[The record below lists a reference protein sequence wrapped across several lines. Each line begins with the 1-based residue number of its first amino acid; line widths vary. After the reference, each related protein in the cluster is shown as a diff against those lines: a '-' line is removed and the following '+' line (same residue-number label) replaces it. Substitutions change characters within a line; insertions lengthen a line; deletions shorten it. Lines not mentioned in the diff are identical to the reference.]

1 MPFEVSFVKRLTV
14 SDPDL
19 YINDCCWGG
28 DQVRDYLLPLV
39 EGRFEKIQTT
49 QEDWGWFIWFRKG
62 EVRLAI
68 DIFCDDAEKGEFR
81 VRVSSERKKGWLFGR
96 WEIDTPELEGLKN
109 EVVARLSGWA
119 GKVEVERV

>member
-1 MPFEVSFVKRLTV
+1 MPYELSFSKPLSVADPEV
-14 SDPDL
+14 

-28 DQVRDYLLPLV
+28 DQVRDYLLPMV

-68 DIFCDDAEKGEFR
+68 DIFCDNPETGEFR
-81 VRVSSERKKGWLFGR
+81 VRLSSERKKEWVFGR
-96 WEIDTPELEGLKN
+96 WEIDASELEELKDQ
-109 EVVARLSGWA
+109 VVARLSEWA
-119 GKVEVERV
+119 GKVDVERV

>member
-68 DIFCDDAEKGEFR
+68 DIFCDDPEKGRFR

-96 WEIDTPELEGLKN
+96 CEIDTPELEGLKDQ
-109 EVVARLSGWA
+109 VVDRLSGWA
-119 GKVEVERV
+119 GKVEVEAV

>member
-1 MPFEVSFVKRLTV
+1 MPYELSFVKRLSV
-14 SDPDL
+14 SDSEI

-68 DIFCDDAEKGEFR
+68 DIFCDDPEQGQFR
-81 VRVSSERKKGWLFGR
+81 TRLSSERKKQWFFGR
-96 WEIDTPELEGLKN
+96 TEIDTPELESLKH
-109 EVVARLSGWA
+109 EVVARLSAWVGN
-119 GKVEVERV
+119 VEVERV

>member
-1 MPFEVSFVKRLTV
+1 MPYELSFRKPLSVA
-14 SDPDL
+14 DPEA

-28 DQVRDYLLPLV
+28 DQVRDYLLPMV

-68 DIFCDDAEKGEFR
+68 DIFCDNPKTGEFR
-81 VRVSSERKKGWLFGR
+81 VRLSSERKKGWIFGR
-96 WEIDTPELEGLKN
+96 WEIGTSELEELKDQ
-109 EVVARLSGWA
+109 VVARLSAWA
-119 GKVEVERV
+119 GKVDVERV